1 MVGLLSLTQLIPLV
15 ITALLGGA
23 LADHYNR
30 RKLMIIAE
38 FFLAIG
44 CLSFALNAILS
55 TSHIWLI
62 FLTSAYMSVFSG
74 LHWPAVGGITQQIVN
89 KKDFASVGALS
100 SFMYSS
106 CMIAGPTIGGLII
119 AHFGLVTTYLVDF
132 TSFIVS
138 LGALS
143 MLRSIERPVN
153 DSIRTS
159 AWTSIKQGFSY
170 AFSRKELLGSY
181 LVDFVAMI
189 FGMPTALFPAIAQ
202 SFGGVEVLGMLYS
215 APAVGSLII
224 SLFSGWTK
232 HIKRYGVA
240 ISVAALFWGVA
251 IIFFGLSTNLW
262 GALLF
267 LALAGALDTISGI
280 FRSVMWN
287 ESIPNEFRSRL
298 AGIEIICVLSGPK
311 LGDTEAGLVAAAF
324 GVTASVVSGGVLCVI
339 GVLACC
345 YLLPKFWKYK
355 SEII

>member
-1 MVGLLSLTQLIPLV
+1 MVGLLSLAQLIPLV
-15 ITALLGGA
+15 LTALLGGA

-30 RKLMIIAE
+30 RTLMIIAE
-38 FFLAIG
+38 ISLAIG
-44 CLSFALNAILS
+44 CLLFALNAMLP
-55 TSHIWLI
+55 TPRIWII
-62 FLTSAYMSVFSG
+62 FLTSAYMSVFIG
-74 LHWPAVGGITQQIVN
+74 LHWPAVGGLIQQIVD
-89 KKDFASVGALS
+89 KDDFSSVGALS

-106 CMIAGPTIGGLII
+106 GMIAGPTIGGLII
-119 AHFGLVTTYLVDF
+119 AHFGLVTTYFIDF
-132 TSFIVS
+132 SSFIVS
-138 LGALS
+138 LAALS
-143 MLRSIERPVN
+143 QLRNIRRAAN
-153 DSIRTS
+153 DSKKIS
-159 AWTSIKQGFSY
+159 AWISIKEGFFY

-181 LVDFVAMI
+181 LIDFVAMI

-232 HIKRYGVA
+232 HIKKYGIA
-240 ISVAALFWGVA
+240 ISVSALLWGIA
-251 IIFFGLSTNLW
+251 IIFFGLATNLW
-262 GALLF
+262 IALLF

-324 GVTASVVSGGVLCVI
+324 GVTASVVSGGILCVI
-339 GVLACC
+339 GVIACC
-345 YLLPKFWKYK
+345 YLLPKFWGYK
-355 SEII
+355 SETV